1 MADAP
6 SIVVDNVSKRFRIY
20 HEKNLTLK
28 SALLRRRRGRFES
41 FWALRDVSFE
51 VRPGAALGIIGSNGS
66 GKSTLLKLI
75 AGILRPE
82 SGTIHTEGRLA
93 ALLELGAGFFY
104 EYSGRENIYL
114 SAAILGLPRA
124 YIDEVIGEIIEFAG
138 LERFID
144 NAVKTYSSGM
154 FARLGFSIAVYLDPD
169 IVLIDEI
176 LSVGDEAFAR
186 KSYDRIAEM
195 KSRGKTMVMVSHA
208 LESIQELCTDCLW
221 LDNGDIKAHGS
232 ADSVI
237 DQYVN
242 QVNRAEAAERTHG
255 AARELRPGDPGAI
268 AVKTVTVYGAKGPA
282 AVVETGDPI
291 EIHVEYEAAEPV
303 EGMRFTIDLWRED
316 GVLALSTATTADDAD
331 TIVMPATGSVVL
343 SIPELPLMEGLF
355 RISVRVTDVESE
367 VMYVQLDKA
376 FPFKVVSYRRND
388 GGVALLGHQWK
399 LPVQSRKDKPAD
411 SLSPSA

>member
-1 MADAP
+1 MADEPA
-6 SIVVDNVSKRFRIY
+6 IVVDNVSKRFRIY
-20 HEKNLTLK
+20 HEKNMTLK

-82 SGTIHTEGRLA
+82 TGTIKTEGRLA

-114 SAAILGLPRA
+114 SAAILGIPRA
-124 YIDEVIGEIIEFAG
+124 YIDEVINEIIEFAG

-176 LSVGDEAFAR
+176 LSVGDEAFQR

-195 KSRGKTMVMVSHA
+195 KSQGKTMVFVSHA
-208 LESIQELCTDCLW
+208 LDAIQELCTDCLW

-232 ADSVI
+232 AASVI

-268 AVKTVTVYGAKGPA
+268 AVKTATVYGPQGPA

-291 EIHVEYEAAEPV
+291 EIHIEYESAAPV

-316 GVLALSTATTADDAD
+316 GVLALSTATSPEDARS
-331 TIVMPATGSVVL
+331 IVMPATGAVVL
-343 SIPELPLMEGLF
+343 SIPALPLMEGLF
-355 RISVRVTDVESE
+355 RISVRITDVESE
-367 VMYVQLDKA
+367 EVYVRLDKA
-376 FPFKVVSYRRND
+376 FPFRVVSYHRND
-388 GGVALLGHQWK
+388 GGVALLGHEWK
-399 LPVQSRKDKPAD
+399 LPVQSRRDSPAD

>member
-1 MADAP
+1 VADEPA
-6 SIVVDNVSKRFRIY
+6 IVVDNVSKRFRIY

-114 SAAILGLPRA
+114 SSAILGLPRA
-124 YIDEVIGEIIEFAG
+124 YIDEVIDDIIEFAG

-154 FARLGFSIAVYLDPD
+154 FARLGFSIAVHLDPD

-176 LSVGDEAFAR
+176 LSVGDEAFQR

-195 KSRGKTMVMVSHA
+195 KARGKTMVMVSHA
-208 LESIQELCTDCLW
+208 LESIKELCTDCLW

-232 ADSVI
+232 AVSVI

-255 AARELRPGDPGAI
+255 ALRELKPGDPGAI
-268 AVKTVTVYGAKGPA
+268 SVTTVAIYGANGPA

-291 EIHVEYEAAEPV
+291 EIHVEYEAAAPV
-303 EGMRFTIDLWRED
+303 EGLRFTIDLWRED
-316 GVLALSTATTADDAD
+316 NVLALATGTTAEDAR
-331 TIVMPATGSVVL
+331 TIVMPAKGSVVL
-343 SIPELPLMEGLF
+343 SIAHLPLLAGLF
-355 RISVRVTDVESE
+355 RVSVRISDVDTAEE
-367 VMYVQLDKA
+367 YVHLEKA
-376 FPFKVVSYRRND
+376 FPFRVVSSRPYD
-388 GGVALLGHQWK
+388 FGVALLGHEWK
-399 LPVQSRKDKPAD
+399 LPIQSRRDNPAD
-411 SLSPSA
+411 SLSSSA